1 MTASPGTTPST
12 PGAPTP
18 ECLQAVPSVPWRALS
33 PPRTPA
39 LGSCSLPACC
49 RVVLEPAGAPSAHWS
64 SLRDAGCGPLREGPC
79 PSGGWPRRGGFSAL
93 LAAFPS
99 VVCRGRARA
108 REAAWA
114 DGGGPALTL
123 AHAWRLSSHASVHD
137 SVFDRQI
144 DLSPCHGDML
154 GWLIGSCAIDTWL
167 YENRTKHP

>member
-1 MTASPGTTPST
+1 MPGVFPIRAVLCLVGCMTVSPGTTPPT
-12 PGAPTP
+12 PGTPTP
-18 ECLQAVPSVPWRALS
+18 DSLQAVPSVPWCALS

-39 LGSCSLPACC
+39 SGSCSLPACC
-49 RVVLEPAGAPSAHWS
+49 RVVLGPAGAPSARCS
-64 SLRDAGCGPLREGPC
+64 SLRDTPCGHRLQGQGPC
-79 PSGGWPRRGGFSAL
+79 PGSRLGRRRG
-93 LAAFPS
+93 P
-99 VVCRGRARA
+99 V
-108 REAAWA
+108 
-114 DGGGPALTL
+114 LTL